1 MLRIVRY
8 SSNLSSLQR
17 NRMHHRLFHA
27 DKAIRHFAFS
37 LLSFGVFFL
46 FSDNGFYF
54 QGIPFLLLAVAYIV
68 WQLISQSRK
77 CSCSKRV
84 IFSSL
89 PINKSSPKVLL
100 LLLPPILIAMFA
112 SFFFNFSYGYSFI
125 FSGIW
130 LYAWSGKIQEWSS
143 PKQIGNPKELESRD
157 LKDLSIESANDL
169 ISYHLQMRNF
179 EKADALSRQLVQ
191 KLDESQ

>member
-1 MLRIVRY
+1 M
-8 SSNLSSLQR
+8 QK

-27 DKAIRHFAFS
+27 EKAHKHCVLN

-46 FSDNGFYF
+46 FYDNGLLF
-54 QGIPFLLLAVAYIV
+54 QGMPFLLLALASIA
-68 WQLISQSRK
+68 WQLITWSRK

-84 IFSSL
+84 IFATL
-89 PINKSSPKVLL
+89 PTKIKSTKVMLL
-100 LLLPPILIAMFA
+100 VLSPILLAVFA
-112 SFFFNFSYGYSFI
+112 SFFLDFSYGFAFI
-125 FSGIW
+125 FGGIW
-130 LYAWSGKIQEWSS
+130 VAAWSGKILKWSS
-143 PKQIGNPKELESRD
+143 SSKICDPKELERQD
-157 LKDLSIESANDL
+157 FKDLSIESANDL